1 METEKTPYILQSEM
15 GNTIKE
21 MRDLT
26 VRGDDGVYLGM
37 YSNC

>member
-1 METEKTPYILQSEM
+1 METEKNPYILQSEV

-21 MRDLT
+21 MRDKT
-26 VRGDDGVYLGM
+26 ATGDDGVYLGM